1 MEPDSEYQ
9 DYGHHW
15 DVDRVSLQFQTGDQL
30 SAGGGEAPV
39 STALNIRDWEILRI
53 IRKTSST
60 PLSGLLHHQNIILQ
74 YSTKRITILV

>member
-9 DYGHHW
+9 DYGTHW

-30 SAGGGEAPV
+30 SAEESRV
-39 STALNIRDWEILRI
+39 STTLNIRDWEILRI

-60 PLSGLLHHQNIILQ
+60 RLSGLLHHQNIILQ